1 MEVNYNH
8 KNLIKGGSTCWWIQS
23 FKYLCIC
30 ESINKSF
37 QSSLFNL
44 ILHSMYNYYVEEFD
58 KIFVFVVLAE
68 KYYTLM
74 VYQYRRWTRRLILST
89 ASELLLD
96 IMQDYAA
103 LFGTG
108 AFYCNECNHFL
119 SGRWREFLHHYHTQC
134 ICICTWFQNHWLFI

>member
-44 ILHSMYNYYVEEFD
+44 TLHSMYNYYVEEFWQD
-58 KIFVFVVLAE
+58 FCVCSTDWKILYINNIPIQDDDPTSHLVNSQRVTPLYKCKTILHFW
-68 KYYTLM
+68 
-74 VYQYRRWTRRLILST
+74 YRRFLLQRVQPFFEWTVGRVSPPLLYPMYMYMYMVPNPLI
-89 ASELLLD
+89 
-96 IMQDYAA
+96 I
-103 LFGTG
+103 
-108 AFYCNECNHFL
+108 
-119 SGRWREFLHHYHTQC
+119 
-134 ICICTWFQNHWLFI
+134 